1 MNDEPKQTEPG
12 PNKKKPLWVRL
23 LRTSVGLAILAVLF
37 YLIPIEGVFDAL
49 RRAEPLPV
57 FGASVI
63 SFLIYWATADRL
75 RRLCDAH
82 GHGWST
88 WEIFQI
94 NLATRFYGFL
104 PGGNVTGIVIRF
116 YKLTGDKRRYMAT
129 AVALFYDRIAATV
142 TLCGVGAV
150 FWLLERPSGSWQA
163 LAAILA
169 SMLVMIL
176 ALIVLF
182 DRSPGPVVS
191 FIRRTASR
199 FIGVKLHTVRQA
211 VRESRTLS
219 RGQTFTV
226 FSLSIG
232 AHLLGVLGWYLLC
245 LSLGLDISL
254 VTVGW
259 VRTAIILATMIP
271 VTVSGLG
278 LREGAAVLLL
288 TNYGVSQES
297 ALAFSL
303 LVFLVTAVLIGLAGG
318 LIEAFRLIRHPG

>member
-1 MNDEPKQTEPG
+1 MNDEPKHTDPG
-12 PNKKKPLWVRL
+12 PKKKKPLWVRL
-23 LRTSVGLAILAVLF
+23 LRTSIGLVILAVLF
-37 YLIPIEGVFDAL
+37 YLIPVAGVVDAL
-49 RRAEPLPV
+49 RGADPLPV
-57 FGASVI
+57 FGAAVI
-63 SFLIYWATADRL
+63 SFVIYWATADRL

-104 PGGNVTGIVIRF
+104 PGGNVTGIIIRF
-116 YKLTGDKRRYMAT
+116 YKLTGDKRHYMGT
-129 AVALFYDRIAATV
+129 AVAMFYDRIAATV

-163 LAAILA
+163 LVAILA

-176 ALIVLF
+176 ALVVLF

-191 FIRRTASR
+191 FIRRTSSR

-219 RGQTFTV
+219 RGQTFTI
-226 FSLSIG
+226 FSLSVG

-245 LSLGLDISL
+245 RSLGLEISL

-259 VRTAIILATMIP
+259 VRSAMILATMIP
-271 VTVSGLG
+271 ISVSGLG
-278 LREGAAVLLL
+278 LREGTAVLLL
-288 TNYGVSQES
+288 TGYGVSQES
-297 ALAFSL
+297 AMAFSL
-303 LVFLVTAVLIGLAGG
+303 LVFFVTAVLIGLAGG
-318 LIEAFRLIRHPG
+318 LVEAVRLLRHNK